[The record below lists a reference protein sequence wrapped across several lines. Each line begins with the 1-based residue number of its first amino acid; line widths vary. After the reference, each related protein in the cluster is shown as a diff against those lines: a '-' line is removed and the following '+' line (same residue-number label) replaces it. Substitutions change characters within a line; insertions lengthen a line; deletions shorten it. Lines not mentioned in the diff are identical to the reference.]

1 MSYIVPRY
9 YQIKHEIKNWIVDG
23 EFGPGDKIPS
33 ENKLAERFGV
43 SRLTIRQSISQLIQE
58 GFLISRKGEGTFVTA
73 DKELINSFSL
83 EFTGF
88 MDDLFYQ
95 TSKSKT
101 KSADMKEI
109 EAPKRIKER
118 LELKE
123 DERVIKVRRV
133 RFMNGKPFALTTN
146 YLTLE
151 IGRKIIKKDLL
162 VKPLL
167 QILELDLGV
176 NFTEA
181 FQTIEASFADQ
192 DLAEMLEVP
201 FGSPILL
208 VERIMYTA
216 RRKPFELVQSQYRG
230 DMYKYI
236 ARLKPVK
243 RKQGPAWVSNSE

>member
-1 MSYIVPRY
+1 M
-9 YQIKHEIKNWIVDG
+9 
-23 EFGPGDKIPS
+23 
-33 ENKLAERFGV
+33 
-43 SRLTIRQSISQLIQE
+43 
-58 GFLISRKGEGTFVTA
+58 
-73 DKELINSFSL
+73 INSFSL

-101 KSADMKEI
+101 KSAEI
-109 EAPKRIKER
+109 TKVEAPKRVKER
-118 LELKE
+118 LELNPA
-123 DERVIKVRRV
+123 DEVVKIRRV
-133 RFMNGKPFALTTN
+133 RFMNGKPFAFTTN
-146 YLTLE
+146 YLTLN
-151 IGRKIIKKDLL
+151 IGSRINKKDLL
-162 VKPLL
+162 TKPLL

-176 NFTEA
+176 TFTEA

-192 DLAEMLEVP
+192 DLAQMLEVP

-243 RKQGPAWVSNSE
+243 RKKGSAWVYNSE